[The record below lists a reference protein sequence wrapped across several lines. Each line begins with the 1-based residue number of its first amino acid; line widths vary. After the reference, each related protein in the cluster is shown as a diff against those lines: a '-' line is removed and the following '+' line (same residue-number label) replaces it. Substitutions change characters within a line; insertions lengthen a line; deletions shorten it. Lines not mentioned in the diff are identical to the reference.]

1 MGQATEKE
9 AYEILEKL
17 EISFQRIDHD
27 AITSVKHYDAD
38 LPGPQVKNLLLTTK
52 KEKQYYFIIV
62 PDEKIVDLKSL
73 ASELNSKRLS
83 FASHEELNHLIG
95 LKPGTLTPIA
105 LHHDVEQK
113 IQVVIDSSI
122 NHEDTVGIHPNVNTT
137 TVIIAFHDLERIL
150 SWSSHSPRYIKL

>member
-17 EISFQRIDHD
+17 NISFQRIDHE
-27 AITSVKHYDAD
+27 AITSVKHYDAE

-62 PDEKIVDLKSL
+62 PDEIIVDLKAL
-73 ASELNSKRLS
+73 ASELQSRRLS
-83 FASHEELNHLIG
+83 FASPEELDQLIG

-122 NHEDTVGIHPNVNTT
+122 DQQDTVGIHPNVNTT
-137 TVIIAFHDLERIL
+137 TAIIAFHDLERIL
-150 SWSSHSPRYIKL
+150 SWSSHPPKFIKL